1 MTRKKNLS
9 GVVYPRTPSCIQ
21 RQKAMQQKYFSDTE
35 WLTLLQA
42 PGQAALA
49 VILADKTDPV
59 NFLKELRLATQIL
72 HDEQNREDISNSLIN
87 SLNGALNESDASTG
101 LQPDDLLLRKEFN
114 LMSQIRAL
122 ASASEGR
129 KLAIAHIKQVAEI
142 MASKLSVNEATEVK
156 TWLMSVAQKVAEAV
170 KEEGFLGI
178 GGERISGSEHAVL
191 SDLEKALALK
201 A

>member
-1 MTRKKNLS
+1 
-9 GVVYPRTPSCIQ
+9 
-21 RQKAMQQKYFSDTE
+21 
-35 WLTLLQA
+35 LQ
-42 PGQAALA
+42 
-49 VILADKTDPV
+49 
-59 NFLKELRLATQIL
+59 QIL

-87 SLNGALNESDASTG
+87 SLNGALNESDATTG
-101 LQPDDLLLRKEFN
+101 LQADDLLLRKEFN

-129 KLAIAHIKQVAEI
+129 KLAIAHIKQVADI

-178 GGERISGSEHAVL
+178 GGERISGSEHAAL